1 MIIKIYKTK
10 SRKEISMKTRLFFL
24 LLVMAIIS
32 LQASATVKSDLEAA
46 NKNGNSVFLVVTDP
60 NITGTDQAL
69 DIANKAKTSVTKSI
83 VLQMNRSDA
92 ANTELVTKY
101 RLAGAPLPLILVI
114 ASNGVVTAGYALA
127 QATPELLVKAVPSA
141 KKSEVLKALSDGKS
155 VFIVVTGKS
164 MAEKTT
170 IMNTCQQACVEMENN
185 AKMIEI
191 SLDDPKEKQ
200 FLTELKVNMAAA
212 EPTTYVINS
221 KGQMTGTFTDDV
233 NSTTLVASAKKVAA
247 SGCCPSGSGKS
258 CGPAKK

>member
-1 MIIKIYKTK
+1 
-10 SRKEISMKTRLFFL
+10 MKTRFFFL
-24 LLVMAIIS
+24 LLVMVAFS
-32 LQASATVKSDLEAA
+32 FQALASVTSDLETA

-60 NITGTDQAL
+60 NVTGTDKAL
-69 DIANKAKTSVTKSI
+69 EIANKAKTSVTKSV

-92 ANTELVTKY
+92 ANNELVTKY

-114 ASNGVVTAGYALA
+114 ASNGVVTAGYSLS
-127 QATPELLVKAVPSA
+127 QATPELLVKAVPSP
-141 KKSEVLKALSDGKS
+141 KKSEVLKYLSDGKS

-191 SLDDPKEKQ
+191 SLDDSRETQ
-200 FLTELKVNMAAA
+200 FLSELKVNMTAT

-221 KGQMTGTFTDDV
+221 KGQVTGTFTDDV

-247 SGCCPSGSGKS
+247 SGCCPGGSKS
-258 CGPAKK
+258 CGPTKK

>member
-1 MIIKIYKTK
+1 MIFKIIKTK
-10 SRKEISMKTRLFFL
+10 FFKEFIMKTRLFFL

-32 LQASATVKSDLEAA
+32 LQASATVISDLEAA

-127 QATPELLVKAVPSA
+127 QATPELLVKSVPSA